1 MPEKAKNNALLPS
14 QQQTWQ
20 TILIGE
26 QPEDNKIF
34 QATGMIDSTQN
45 LITLKKDSIEFTEDF
60 VPQKPY
66 NNETERKEEEP
77 MPESDALH
85 ITNKR
90 IDDAISQTR
99 DIVERGIAENK
110 ALFNSLDAKLS
121 GLIEEQKDTR
131 NELKSIKDS
140 QRQQSYFIFG
150 TLLSTII
157 GLLAIGISV
166 YIGLAQIAVS
176 VTQMAKPPE
185 PQPANVYVLPQQH
198 NPVIQ
203 K

>member
-1 MPEKAKNNALLPS
+1 MPEKAKSNALLPS
-14 QQQTWQ
+14 PQQTLRS
-20 TILIGE
+20 IFIGE
-26 QPEDNKIF
+26 IPEDNKIF
-34 QATGMIDSTQN
+34 RATGVIDRTKNQV
-45 LITLKKDSIEFTEDF
+45 TLKKDSIEFTEDF

-66 NNETERKEEEP
+66 NNETERREEEP

-185 PQPANVYVLPQQH
+185 PQPANVYVLPQQQ

>member
-1 MPEKAKNNALLPS
+1 MPEKAKSNALLPS

>member
-110 ALFNSLDAKLS
+110 ALFNSLDAKIS